1 VDTRRCFDQPSE
13 EDQPHWRPVAA
24 VEMFAEM
31 VCEQLAETRTQLGL
45 LE

>member
-1 VDTRRCFDQPSE
+1 
-13 EDQPHWRPVAA
+13 VAA